1 MKPHIH
7 ADVIK
12 AWADGAE
19 IQSRSCTSLALNRW
33 GGWCDVEIPEW
44 HKHQEY
50 RVKPQPKPDV
60 VKYLGCSYQDSRV
73 ANDFFV
79 IDHWPNKLKLTFD
92 GETDTLKSAE
102 IL

>member
-1 MKPHIH
+1 MNKKHIH

-19 IQSRSCTSLALNRW
+19 IQARSCISLAENRW
-33 GGWCDVEIPEW
+33 GGWCTVENPEW

-50 RVKPQPKPDV
+50 RVKPQDV
-60 VKYLGCSYQDSRV
+60 FFSLLAEITDSQMWSMSTEPNVKK
-73 ANDFFV
+73 N
-79 IDHWPNKLKLTFD
+79 LKLTFD
-92 GETDTLKSAE
+92 GITGKLKSAE